1 MQCLESS
8 INDKIQGMID
18 RMQKSDNSQ
27 DIMQGKEQRNNLVES
42 NRAEN

>member
-1 MQCLESS
+1 MQDPERHL
-8 INDKIQGMID
+8 NNKIQSMID
-18 RMQKSDNSQ
+18 RMQKCDNSQ